1 MNTKYKNNTQSTKGF
16 TIIEVVLV
24 LAIAGLIFLM
34 VFLALPALQRGQRD
48 TQRKNDLSR
57 INTQISN
64 YQSSNRGDVPR
75 TAAKLTGS
83 GTGFVTKYLKGSG
96 DTAGSEYKDPS
107 SGDPYTFFYDTSTL
121 PSSATPADN
130 QILYRSGTVCGD
142 DGTAVSGSGR
152 QYTLRTKL
160 EGQTAPYCID
170 NQ

>member
-75 TAAKLTGS
+75 DATRLTS
-83 GTGFVTKYLKGSG
+83 FVEKYLKGSG
-96 DTAGSEYKDPS
+96 NTAGSEYKDPS
-107 SGDPYTFFYDTSTL
+107 SGDEYTFQYESSTVAL
-121 PSSATPADN
+121 PSNANPADN
-130 QILYRSGTVCGD
+130 QIIYRSGTICGD
-142 DGTAVSGSGR
+142 DGTAVRGSGR
-152 QYTLRTKL
+152 QYTLRVKL